1 MSAGSTYSSF
11 TARNA
16 LPLSAPSFG
25 SACPRPAACRRSSSM
40 PTRDGR
46 KDNTHCVRGTRRAG
60 ARKTAS
66 GAGHE
71 LAPPGRAPGRPAGG
85 EDAARG

>member
-1 MSAGSTYSSF
+1 
-11 TARNA
+11 
-16 LPLSAPSFG
+16 
-25 SACPRPAACRRSSSM
+25 M

-46 KDNTHCVRGTRRAG
+46 KDNTHCGRGTRRAG